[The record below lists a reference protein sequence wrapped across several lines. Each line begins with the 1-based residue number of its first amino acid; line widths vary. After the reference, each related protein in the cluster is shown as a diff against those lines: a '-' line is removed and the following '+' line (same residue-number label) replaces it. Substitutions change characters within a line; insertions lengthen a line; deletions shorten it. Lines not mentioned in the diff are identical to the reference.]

1 MREVYW
7 DGLLGTASDAA
18 FVTGLDGIITYANRS
33 AGKLLAVPTEELPGC
48 ACYRVVQGVDHAK
61 LAFCRASCAVRELA
75 GDGVC
80 PDSFDLQIHT
90 ANGPRWV
97 HLTLLLASRRPHSGS
112 RQVIHLMHDVQVRV
126 ELEDALREFLKR
138 AGTLTGQELEHLL
151 SFAPAPHPP
160 LTAREKLVLDCLAR
174 GCATRVIAWEI
185 GVSVP
190 TVRNH
195 IQAVLRKLSAHSRL
209 EAVMRALQEKQV

>member
-18 FVTGLDGIITYANRS
+18 FVTGLDGLIAYANAS
-33 AGKLLAVPTEELPGC
+33 AGTVFALPAHELVGR
-48 ACYRVVQGVDHAK
+48 ACYRVVQGVDHAN
-61 LAFCRASCAVRELA
+61 LAFCRAVCPVRELA
-75 GDGVC
+75 GSGVC
-80 PDSFDLQIHT
+80 PESFDLHIQT
-90 ANGPRWV
+90 PNGPRWM
-97 HLTLLLASRRPHSGS
+97 HLTVLLPGERSHAGS
-112 RQVIHLMHDVQVRV
+112 RHIIHLMHDIQARI
-126 ELEDALREFLKR
+126 ELEEAMRAFLRQV
-138 AGTLTGQELEHLL
+138 GTLTGQELENLL
-151 SFAPAPHPP
+151 SFAPTPHPQ

-174 GCATRVIAWEI
+174 GSATRVIAWEI

-209 EAVMRALQEKQV
+209 EAVMRALQQKQV